1 MIGSKFGRKYK
12 LTVSMQDDEDSIVIE
27 NPFTC
32 QFNIHRNTSSN
43 LNDGTFLI
51 YNLAEKTRNRVFQ
64 DAFDTGKYNRVSF
77 DAGYGDQLFNCFTGN
92 LFYSKSTRAGA
103 DIITEIHARDG
114 GFDTANAMT
123 HRTMAAGTSMTD
135 LAKAM
140 TFDFPNL
147 KVGAIGNLND
157 VFKRPVA
164 VSGNT
169 YKEMFKYFG
178 KDLYIDNERV
188 NILLQNE
195 VLDTGEVPIFNA
207 ATGLLETPT
216 RENARLNAKVIFSP
230 QVLMGQLVEI
240 DASVMKNYNGQY
252 KVIGVTHSGTI
263 SDAVGG
269 DCFSRFELLV
279 DGQLFGRFLNV
290 KESANVKP

>member
-1 MIGSKFGRKYK
+1 MEG
-12 LTVSMQDDEDSIVIE
+12 DEDSIVIE

-43 LNDGTFLI
+43 LNDGTFLV
-51 YNLAEKTRNRVFQ
+51 YNLAEKTRNRIFQ
-64 DAFDTGKYNRVSF
+64 DAFNVSKYNRVTF

-92 LFYSKSTRAGA
+92 LFYSKSTSSGA

-123 HRTMAAGTSMTD
+123 HRTMAAGTKMTD
-135 LAKAM
+135 LAKTM
-140 TFDFPNL
+140 ISDFPNL
-147 KVGAIGNLND
+147 KAGAIGNLED
-157 VFKRPVA
+157 TFKRPVA

-169 YKEMFKYFG
+169 FKEMIKYLE
-178 KDLYIDNERV
+178 KDIYIDNEKV
-188 NILLQNE
+188 NILLKNE
-195 VLDTGEVPIFNA
+195 VLDTGDVPLFNA
-207 ATGLLETPT
+207 STGLLDTPT
-216 RENARLNAKVIFSP
+216 REDARLVVKVLFSP
-230 QVLMGQLVEI
+230 NVLMGQAVEI
-240 DASVMKNYNGQY
+240 EARSMKNYNGQY
-252 KVIGVTHSGTI
+252 KVVGVTHSGTI

-290 KESANVKP
+290 KVQENVKP